1 MKKMVIKRDGRRV
14 DFDIS
19 RIEMAIRG
27 AISDC
32 INEGKITNKME
43 IIELKNQAFRIA
55 GDLFSRYDGDVSV
68 EELQD
73 AVEEELSEVDYRVA
87 RAYAIYRTKR
97 TEIRDKKN
105 LDRIQREII
114 DNYST
119 RNSNAN
125 VDENTFSGK
134 ELRILEEV
142 IEQMGLNLLPPYLS
156 KKHNEREIYIHDLT
170 KFALGQHNC
179 FSREEKFITNHGTKS
194 FKDFNDGDCVVVL
207 THDGTWKKATVHKYG
222 VQQLNKITFTAGR
235 SKKVVRATGN
245 HTWLLKDGSR
255 TTELKVGD
263 ELYITPQLYKRD
275 DYYNYTKEQKM
286 LWCQGFVLGDGTQL
300 YKYNKKDKKCEKD
313 DKCRVR
319 LCGAK
324 KQFLDRFIE
333 CGFKQYNTNFENG
346 DIEVVFNKNL
356 KYIPNIDIM
365 SLDNK
370 MALFNG
376 LYEADGVKTG
386 GYYGIQ
392 SSHADI
398 IDMIKKYAEAT
409 GLYISRQRDLTGEK
423 TKYTGVNGR
432 PYTIDFGFRPYQKF
446 SWRVQSIES
455 DKIEE
460 VWCLEVEENHSFVLS
475 GGMVTGNCL
484 NMNYI
489 KLLKNGFRIGQGDVK
504 PAKHFGS
511 FIQLLAVVIQLQSLQ
526 QFGGVGLGYVDTVA
540 SEYVQILIADV
551 VREMFYFF
559 EIDNIEIPKKLT
571 LKELH
576 DMYYDHMDDTQERLI
591 IEKVKKAMHQGC
603 QALITNLVTLQS
615 RSGGQLPFSSLN
627 IGYDTTDE
635 GLLFSRILLEEM
647 DRGIGRKDKT
657 AIFPI
662 ICFNVKEGINKHE
675 GDKGFDNYQYA
686 IEVSCRRHYPTFT
699 NGDWNMIPQSDNPL
713 KQHLRM
719 G

>member
-32 INEGKITNKME
+32 INEGKITNKSE
-43 IIELKNQAFRIA
+43 IVELKNQAFRIA
-55 GDLFSRYDGDVSV
+55 NDLFNRYDGDVSV

-170 KFALGQHNC
+170 KFALGQ
-179 FSREEKFITNHGTKS
+179 S
-194 FKDFNDGDCVVVL
+194 
-207 THDGTWKKATVHKYG
+207 
-222 VQQLNKITFTAGR
+222 
-235 SKKVVRATGN
+235 
-245 HTWLLKDGSR
+245 
-255 TTELKVGD
+255 
-263 ELYITPQLYKRD
+263 
-275 DYYNYTKEQKM
+275 
-286 LWCQGFVLGDGTQL
+286 
-300 YKYNKKDKKCEKD
+300 
-313 DKCRVR
+313 
-319 LCGAK
+319 
-324 KQFLDRFIE
+324 
-333 CGFKQYNTNFENG
+333 
-346 DIEVVFNKNL
+346 
-356 KYIPNIDIM
+356 
-365 SLDNK
+365 
-370 MALFNG
+370 
-376 LYEADGVKTG
+376 
-386 GYYGIQ
+386 
-392 SSHADI
+392 
-398 IDMIKKYAEAT
+398 
-409 GLYISRQRDLTGEK
+409 
-423 TKYTGVNGR
+423 
-432 PYTIDFGFRPYQKF
+432 
-446 SWRVQSIES
+446 
-455 DKIEE
+455 
-460 VWCLEVEENHSFVLS
+460 
-475 GGMVTGNCL
+475 NCL
-484 NMNYI
+484 NMDYI

-719 G
+719 GCRTSLTSDINANSEEEKYQQLGRGNLAPHTLGLPIIALKSKKIAEKTKENLIEVFYRELDKDLKEAKESLDIRYDIMIKQPPTVAPFMYENGTILDGEKCKENVEPALKHSTLAIGYVGVAEMCKVLFGKYHHEDEEVLNFAVDVITHIKKFCDEATIRDKRNYSVYATPKKLGA

>member
-1 MKKMVIKRDGRRV
+1 MKKMVVKRDGRRV
-14 DFDIS
+14 NFDIS
-19 RIEMAIRG
+19 RIEIAIRG

-32 INEGKITNKME
+32 VNEGRITNRTE

-55 GDLFSRYDGDVSV
+55 VDLFNRYDGDVSV

-73 AVEEELSEVDYRVA
+73 AVEEELSKVDCRVA
-87 RAYAIYRTKR
+87 RAYAIYRIKR

-142 IEQMGLNLLPPYLS
+142 MEQMGLNLLPPYLS

-179 FSREEKFITNHGTKS
+179 
-194 FKDFNDGDCVVVL
+194 
-207 THDGTWKKATVHKYG
+207 
-222 VQQLNKITFTAGR
+222 LNI
-235 SKKVVRATGN
+235 
-245 HTWLLKDGSR
+245 
-255 TTELKVGD
+255 
-263 ELYITPQLYKRD
+263 
-275 DYYNYTKEQKM
+275 
-286 LWCQGFVLGDGTQL
+286 
-300 YKYNKKDKKCEKD
+300 
-313 DKCRVR
+313 
-319 LCGAK
+319 
-324 KQFLDRFIE
+324 
-333 CGFKQYNTNFENG
+333 
-346 DIEVVFNKNL
+346 
-356 KYIPNIDIM
+356 
-365 SLDNK
+365 
-370 MALFNG
+370 
-376 LYEADGVKTG
+376 
-386 GYYGIQ
+386 
-392 SSHADI
+392 
-398 IDMIKKYAEAT
+398 
-409 GLYISRQRDLTGEK
+409 
-423 TKYTGVNGR
+423 
-432 PYTIDFGFRPYQKF
+432 
-446 SWRVQSIES
+446 
-455 DKIEE
+455 
-460 VWCLEVEENHSFVLS
+460 
-475 GGMVTGNCL
+475 
-484 NMNYI
+484 NYI
-489 KLLKNGFRIGQGDVK
+489 KLLKNGFKIGQGDVK
-504 PAKHFGS
+504 PAKHFNS

-540 SEYVQILIADV
+540 SEYVQILIADI

-591 IEKVKKAMHQGC
+591 IEKVKEAMHQGC

-662 ICFNVKEGINKHE
+662 ICFNVKEGINKHK